1 MKTVFVFLLLITGFC
16 AGAQDSLL
24 VYGLKGKAYL
34 KIADKLQP
42 LKIGSKFSGRTGRL
56 EIEKGSS
63 VTLISSASYEAKEFT
78 KSSAMNDVW
87 KSFSAVKKTD
97 VTGKYFSYVWEQFTH
112 KHGSPEADR
121 RKYMSN
127 AGGVARGCP
136 GVEAAHLPDTIFYT
150 GKTLQ
155 FIFENKLPP
164 GRLHFSAQRKN
175 PPADSVWRIAVDSSA
190 VVFPEQQ
197 QLKAGTVWIWSLQI
211 DKQQPCQ
218 EGVIV
223 YVTQEEYMLREKE
236 LKQKVMLTDPKEAA
250 NVLAFLLEESGYLDA
265 AQEMYRNNP

>member
-34 KIADKLQP
+34 KIADKPQP
-42 LKIGSKFSGRTGRL
+42 LKTGTKFSGRNGRL

-63 VTLISSASYEAKEFT
+63 VTLISSVSYEAREFT
-78 KSSAMNDVW
+78 QSSAVIDIT
-87 KSFSAVKKTD
+87 KSFSQAKKTD
-97 VTGKYFSYVWEQFTH
+97 VTAQYFSYVWDQFTH

-136 GVEAAHLPDTIFYT
+136 GVEAAYVPDTIFYT

-155 FIFENKLPP
+155 FIFEHKLPA
-164 GRLHFSAQRKN
+164 GRLYFSAQRKN
-175 PPADSVWRIAVDSSA
+175 PPADSVWRIAVDSA
-190 VVFPEQQ
+190 AIVFPGQQ
-197 QLKAGTVWIWSLQI
+197 QLKAGTVWVWSLQI

-223 YVTQEEYMLREKE
+223 YVTPEEYLVRETE
-236 LKQKVMLTDPKEAA
+236 LKKKIRITDPKEAR
-250 NVLAFLLEESGYLDA
+250 NMLAFLLEASGYLDA